1 MGLWAG
7 IKYALNSTL
16 GTDDFKPLDKQIT
29 DRIGL
34 IPDENIYTSKYLAP
48 NTTVSNLESNSSSV
62 SIPNIRELSSM
73 SLCVNTQGQV
83 NLKAIGSI
91 TCVQNKAVG
100 NSNFMIDIQVEVN
113 VFKNGELLYKSDRMS
128 LGTLHEAVHPAGEPR
143 TFTFTTQPFSSGF
156 INKGDEITAQI
167 NIVAKKNNHSL
178 DPSLTCTQSDVTF
191 EVYGK
196 TVIIDPTLFK
206 TEIREET

>member
-48 NTTVSNLESNSSSV
+48 NTTDSNLVLSSSSV
-62 SIPNIRELSSM
+62 SNPNIRELSSM

-91 TCVQNKAVG
+91 TCVQNEASG
-100 NSNFMIDIQVEVN
+100 NSNFHIEIRVAVN
-113 VFKNGELLYKSDRMS
+113 VFKNGELLYTLDQAHI
-128 LGTLHEAVHPAGEPR
+128 GTLHEDIHPVGEPQ

-156 INKGDEITAQI
+156 IKKGDKITAQI
-167 NIVAKKNNHSL
+167 NIVAKKSHTL
-178 DPSLTCTQSDVTF
+178 YPRVTCTQSDVTF

>member
-48 NTTVSNLESNSSSV
+48 NTNGSDLVLSASGSV
-62 SIPNIRELSSM
+62 SNIRELSSM

-91 TCVQNKAVG
+91 TCVQNEASG
-100 NSNFMIDIQVEVN
+100 NSDFRIDIQVKVN
-113 VFKNGELLYKSDRMS
+113 VFKNGELLYTSNQMS
-128 LGTLHEAVHPAGEPR
+128 LGVLKEPNAGKPQ

-156 INKGDEITAQI
+156 INKGDKITAQI
-167 NIVAKKNNHSL
+167 NIVAKKNDYTHS
-178 DPSLTCTQSDVTF
+178 SVTCTQSDVTF

>member
-48 NTTVSNLESNSSSV
+48 NTTDSNLQPSFSTEH
-62 SIPNIRELSSM
+62 PNIRELSSM

-83 NLKAIGSI
+83 NLKAKGSI
-91 TCVQNKAVG
+91 TCVQNEASG
-100 NSNFMIDIQVEVN
+100 NSNFHIRIYVEVN
-113 VFKNGELLYKSDRMS
+113 VFKNGELLYKSDQMNI
-128 LGTLHEAVHPAGEPR
+128 GTLSEPDAGKPQ
-143 TFTFTTQPFSSGF
+143 TFTFTTLPFSSGF
-156 INKGDEITAQI
+156 INKGDKITAQI
-167 NIVAKKNNHSL
+167 NIVAQKSHTIPASIV
-178 DPSLTCTQSDVTF
+178 CTQSDVTF

>member
-48 NTTVSNLESNSSSV
+48 NTTDSNLTL
-62 SIPNIRELSSM
+62 SISGSASNIRELSSM
-73 SLCVNTQGQV
+73 SLCANTQGQV

-91 TCVQNKAVG
+91 TCVQNEATG
-100 NSNFMIDIQVEVN
+100 NSNFIIDIQVEVN
-113 VFKNGELLYKSDRMS
+113 VFKNGELLYTSNRMS
-128 LGTLHEAVHPAGEPR
+128 LGVLHEANHPVGEPR
-143 TFTFTTQPFSSGF
+143 TFDFTTQPFSSGF
-156 INKGDEITAQI
+156 IKKGDKITAQI
-167 NIVAKKNNHSL
+167 NIVARKSHANHTRV
-178 DPSLTCTQSDVTF
+178 TCTQSDVTF

>member
-1 MGLWAG
+1 MGLWTG

-48 NTTVSNLESNSSSV
+48 NTNGSDLVLSASGSV
-62 SIPNIRELSSM
+62 SNIRELSSM

-91 TCVQNKAVG
+91 TCVQNEASG
-100 NSNFMIDIQVEVN
+100 NSDFHINIRGEVN
-113 VFKNGELLYKSDRMS
+113 VFKNGELLYTSDQMW
-128 LGTLHEAVHPAGEPR
+128 LGILKEPNAGKPQ

-156 INKGDEITAQI
+156 INKGDKITAQI
-167 NIVAKKNNHSL
+167 NIVAMKNDYDH
-178 DPSLTCTQSDVTF
+178 PSVTCTQSDVTF

-206 TEIREET
+206 TEIREEA

>member
-48 NTTVSNLESNSSSV
+48 NTTDSNLQSSFSTDH
-62 SIPNIRELSSM
+62 PNIRELSSM

-91 TCVQNKAVG
+91 TCVQNKASG
-100 NSNFMIDIQVEVN
+100 NSNFNIGIYVAVN
-113 VFKNGELLYKSDRMS
+113 VFKNGELLYKSDQMNI
-128 LGTLHEAVHPAGEPR
+128 GTLKEADIIGEPR

-156 INKGDEITAQI
+156 INKGDKITAQI
-167 NIVAKKNNHSL
+167 NIVAKKNLNI
-178 DPSLTCTQSDVTF
+178 PANIVCTQSDVTF

>member
-48 NTTVSNLESNSSSV
+48 NTTDSNLELSRNEN
-62 SIPNIRELSSM
+62 IKPNIRELSSM

-91 TCVQNKAVG
+91 TCVQNEASG
-100 NSNFMIDIQVEVN
+100 NSNFNIGIYVAVN
-113 VFKNGELLYKSDRMS
+113 VFKNGELLYKLD
-128 LGTLHEAVHPAGEPR
+128 LGHIGTLTESNVGKPQ
-143 TFTFTTQPFSSGF
+143 TFTFTIQPVSSGF
-156 INKGDEITAQI
+156 INKGDKITAQI
-167 NIVAKKNNHSL
+167 NIIAAAQY
-178 DPSLTCTQSDVTF
+178 PYYPRTTCTQSDVTF

>member
-48 NTTVSNLESNSSSV
+48 NTTDSNLESSSSSV

-91 TCVQNKAVG
+91 TCVQNKATDTAL
-100 NSNFMIDIQVEVN
+100 FHIDIQVAVN
-113 VFKNGELLYKSDRMS
+113 VFKNGELLYKSDQMS
-128 LGTLHEAVHPAGEPR
+128 IGVLSEPNAGKPQ

-156 INKGDEITAQI
+156 INKGDKITAQI
-167 NIVAKKNNHSL
+167 NIVAKSSHAKY
-178 DPSLTCTQSDVTF
+178 PRVTCTQSDVTF
-191 EVYGK
+191 EVYGQ

>member
-34 IPDENIYTSKYLAP
+34 IPDENIYTSKDLAP
-48 NTTVSNLESNSSSV
+48 NTTDSNLVLSRNEN
-62 SIPNIRELSSM
+62 IKPNIRELSSM

-83 NLKAIGSI
+83 NLKAKGSI
-91 TCVQNKAVG
+91 TCVQNIASG
-100 NSNFMIDIQVEVN
+100 NSNLGINIYVEVN
-113 VFKNGELLYKSDRMS
+113 VFKNGELLYKSDQMHIGGLS
-128 LGTLHEAVHPAGEPR
+128 ESNAGKPQ

-156 INKGDEITAQI
+156 INKGDKITAQI
-167 NIVAKKNNHSL
+167 NIIAAAQYPYY
-178 DPSLTCTQSDVTF
+178 PSTTCTQSDVTF

>member
-48 NTTVSNLESNSSSV
+48 NTTGSDLSV
-62 SIPNIRELSSM
+62 RYSENTNPTVRELSSM
-73 SLCVNTQGQV
+73 SLYVNTQGQV

-91 TCVQNKAVG
+91 TCVQNKASG
-100 NSNFMIDIQVEVN
+100 NSNLKIDIQVAVN
-113 VFKNGELLYKSDRMS
+113 VFKNGELLYTSNRMS
-128 LGTLHEAVHPAGEPR
+128 IGVLSEPNAGKPQ

-156 INKGDEITAQI
+156 INKGDKITAKI
-167 NIVAKKNNHSL
+167 DIFGVKNYTITTSA
-178 DPSLTCTQSDVTF
+178 TCTQSDVTF

>member
-48 NTTVSNLESNSSSV
+48 NTTDSNLELSRNDV
-62 SIPNIRELSSM
+62 IKPNIRELSSM

-100 NSNFMIDIQVEVN
+100 NSTFMIDIQVEVN
-113 VFKNGELLYKSDRMS
+113 VFKNGELFYTSNRMS
-128 LGTLHEAVHPAGEPR
+128 LGLLRDPNAGKPQ

-156 INKGDEITAQI
+156 INKGDKITAQI
-167 NIVAKKNNHSL
+167 NIVAKKNDYVPH
-178 DPSLTCTQSDVTF
+178 PSVTCTQSDVTF

>member
-34 IPDENIYTSKYLAP
+34 IPDENIYTSKDLAP
-48 NTTVSNLESNSSSV
+48 NTTDSNLTLSSSTVSN
-62 SIPNIRELSSM
+62 PNIRELSSM
-73 SLCVNTQGQV
+73 SLCANTQGQV

-91 TCVQNKAVG
+91 TCVQNEATG
-100 NSNFMIDIQVEVN
+100 NSKFSIEIQVEVN
-113 VFKNGELLYKSDRMS
+113 VFKNGELLYTSNRMS
-128 LGTLHEAVHPAGEPR
+128 IGVLKEADIIGKPR

-156 INKGDEITAQI
+156 IKKGDKITAQI
-167 NIVAKKNNHSL
+167 NIVANKGGYTL
-178 DPSLTCTQSDVTF
+178 YPRVTCTQSDVTF

>member
-48 NTTVSNLESNSSSV
+48 NTNGSDLVLSTSGSV
-62 SIPNIRELSSM
+62 SNIRELSSM

-91 TCVQNKAVG
+91 TCVQNEASGYG
-100 NSNFMIDIQVEVN
+100 NFYTTISVVVN
-113 VFKNGELLYKSDRMS
+113 IFKNGELLYTSNQMS
-128 LGTLHEAVHPAGEPR
+128 LGVLKEPNAEKPQ

-156 INKGDEITAQI
+156 INKGDKITAQI
-167 NIVAKKNNHSL
+167 NIVAKKNDYTH
-178 DPSLTCTQSDVTF
+178 PSVTCTQSDVTF

>member
-48 NTTVSNLESNSSSV
+48 NTTDSNLELSRNEN
-62 SIPNIRELSSM
+62 IKPNIRELSSM

-91 TCVQNKAVG
+91 TCVQNEASG
-100 NSNFMIDIQVEVN
+100 YNNFSTNISVVVN
-113 VFKNGELLYKSDRMS
+113 IFKNGELLYKFDHGHIGS
-128 LGTLHEAVHPAGEPR
+128 LREAIHPVGEPQ

-156 INKGDEITAQI
+156 INKGDKITAQI
-167 NIVAKKNNHSL
+167 NIIAAAQYPYY
-178 DPSLTCTQSDVTF
+178 PSTTCTQSDVTF